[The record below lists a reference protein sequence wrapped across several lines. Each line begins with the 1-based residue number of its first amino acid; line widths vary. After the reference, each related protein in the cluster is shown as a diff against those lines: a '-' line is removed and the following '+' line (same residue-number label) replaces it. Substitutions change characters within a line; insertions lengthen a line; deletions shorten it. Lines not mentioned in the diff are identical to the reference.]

1 MFEANYSGLAKLRS
15 LMDSDSSII
24 VRVHP
29 DTPSAAVKL
38 LSRQTSHTSD
48 SPVPESTLLCSI
60 RNALRGSTTNAVN
73 TVYAPLYDDRCDS
86 WAEQELAWNDH
97 CVVLSHGG
105 VIQRK
110 WDFSDEDQTI
120 QYACIGRFAY
130 STHTTG
136 PVHGS
141 AHYTARAGDQQA
153 DPSTESIFG
162 PFKTIQEERE
172 KNKHVQEEV
181 AAVFVF
187 LRSIGKVYLINGTD
201 YTFSLP
207 FLVRRAWPL
216 HPHGVMIQRLLD
228 PLEIDDSR
236 ATGDAPLPT
245 TFTITNPFS
254 EPAAVGVTAGIVG
267 GFPGRPACLLEEE
280 DNVARPLVVIP
291 AVEEVVWVSRKPFA
305 IDDILITFNSER
317 HELSIWRYVYQ
328 PSCRTLSARFDLS
341 FNLDRMALGSD
352 GEPEAATTAA
362 EHGRLKA
369 SFWAQR
375 LMTHSIPSVS

>member
-1 MFEANYSGLAKLRS
+1 MN
-15 LMDSDSSII
+15 SDSLIV

-29 DTPSAAVKL
+29 DAPSAAVKF
-38 LSRQTSHTSD
+38 LSHQTSHTS
-48 SPVPESTLLCSI
+48 ESQVAESALLRSI
-60 RNALRGSTTNAVN
+60 RGALRGSTSNLVNA
-73 TVYAPLYDDRCDS
+73 VYAPLYDDGCDS

-120 QYACIGRFAY
+120 QYACLGRFAY
-130 STHTTG
+130 STNTTG

-141 AHYTARAGDQQA
+141 AHYTSKAGEQQT
-153 DPSTESIFG
+153 DPLAESVFG
-162 PFKTIQEERE
+162 PFKTIQEERQ
-172 KNKHVQEEV
+172 KNKHAQEEV
-181 AAVFVF
+181 SAVFVF

-207 FLVRRAWPL
+207 FLVRKAWPL

-254 EPAAVGVTAGIVG
+254 EPAAVGITAGIVG
-267 GFPGRPACLLEEE
+267 GFPGRPACLLDDEE
-280 DNVARPLVVIP
+280 NYSRPLVVIP

-317 HELSIWRYVYQ
+317 RELSIWRYVYQ
-328 PSCRTLSARFDLS
+328 PSRHTSPARFDLS

-352 GEPEAATTAA
+352 GEAETPTTGA
-362 EHGRLKA
+362 EHGRMNA

-375 LMTHSIPSVS
+375 LITRASPSMP

>member
-1 MFEANYSGLAKLRS
+1 
-15 LMDSDSSII
+15 MDTDSII

-29 DTPSAAVKL
+29 DTPSAAIKL
-38 LSRQTSHTSD
+38 LSLQTSRTLAPQVTD
-48 SPVPESTLLCSI
+48 SALLRSI
-60 RNALRGSTTNAVN
+60 RSALRGSTANSIN
-73 TVYAPLYDDRCDS
+73 TVYAPLYDDGCDS
-86 WAEQELAWNDH
+86 WAEQQLAWNDR

-120 QYACIGRFAY
+120 QCACLGRFAH
-130 STHTTG
+130 STNTTG

-141 AHYTARAGDQQA
+141 AHYAKLGGQQA
-153 DPSTESIFG
+153 DSSIESVFG
-162 PFKTIQEERE
+162 PFKTIQEERK
-172 KNKHVQEEV
+172 KNKHAQEEV

-207 FLVRRAWPL
+207 FLVRKAWPL
-216 HPHGVMIQRLLD
+216 HPHGVMIQRHLD

-236 ATGDAPLPT
+236 ATGDTPLPT

-254 EPAAVGVTAGIVG
+254 EPAAVGITAGIVG
-267 GFPGRPACLLEEE
+267 SFPGRPACLSDEEQ
-280 DNVARPLVVIP
+280 NYSQPLTVIP

-305 IDDILITFNSER
+305 IDDILITADSER
-317 HELSIWRYVYQ
+317 QEISIWRYVYQ
-328 PSCRTLSARFDLS
+328 PCRTSQSRFDLS
-341 FNLDRMALGSD
+341 FNMDRMALGSD
-352 GEPEAATTAA
+352 GEAEALASAA
-362 EHGRLKA
+362 EHGRMKT

-375 LMTHSIPSVS
+375 LITRPYPSAL

>member
-1 MFEANYSGLAKLRS
+1 MNSN
-15 LMDSDSSII
+15 SIV

-38 LSRQTSHTSD
+38 LSLPTPRTS
-48 SPVPESTLLCSI
+48 ESQIAESALLRSI
-60 RNALRGSTTNAVN
+60 RSALRGSTSNSINA
-73 TVYAPLYDDRCDS
+73 VYAPLYDDGCDS
-86 WAEQELAWNDH
+86 WVEQELAWNDR
-97 CVVLSHGG
+97 CVVLNHGG

-110 WDFSDEDQTI
+110 WDFSDEGQTI
-120 QYACIGRFAY
+120 QCACIGRFAY
-130 STHTTG
+130 STNTSS

-141 AHYTARAGDQQA
+141 AHYTSKAGEREA
-153 DPSTESIFG
+153 DPSTEAVFG
-162 PFKTIQEERE
+162 PFKTVQEERQ

-181 AAVFVF
+181 SAVFVF
-187 LRSIGKVYLINGTD
+187 LRSIGKVYLINGID

-207 FLVRRAWPL
+207 FLVRKAWPL

-254 EPAAVGVTAGIVG
+254 EPAAVGITAGIVG
-267 GFPGRPACLLEEE
+267 GFPGRPACLSDEE
-280 DNVARPLVVIP
+280 DNHSRPLVVIP

-305 IDDILITFNSER
+305 IDDILITFNSEQQ
-317 HELSIWRYVYQ
+317 ELSIWRYVYQ
-328 PSCRTLSARFDLS
+328 PCRRTSLSRFDLS

-352 GEPEAATTAA
+352 AEAEALATAT
-362 EHGRLKA
+362 EHGRMKA

-375 LMTHSIPSVS
+375 LITHPYPSVL